1 MKTRVP
7 TLAHD
12 VRFEKRTDGS
22 LLLASNH
29 PLNEVANNTGVWLH
43 KWSETAPD
51 RTFMAER
58 SGDGWR
64 SVTYNETMQQVR
76 AIAASL
82 LARGLTGSTP
92 VLILSGN
99 GVDHGLLMLAAQ
111 YAGIPTVAVAEQ
123 YSLIPA
129 AHNRLQH
136 VVELVRP
143 SLIYASDAETYRA
156 ALELE
161 FLDGIEKV
169 SSAAK
174 TMAVTEFDTL
184 LKGDTTADV
193 DAAHRRVGP
202 DTLAKIL
209 LTSGSTSLPKGVE
222 TTQRMLCANQA
233 QIGGIMPLFSMRAP
247 IILDWLPWNHTFGG
261 SHNFNMILANGGS
274 LYIDDGK
281 PLKHL
286 FGRSLENLSM
296 VSGTISFNVP
306 VGFSLMLDAFRQ
318 DAGLR
323 QKYFEDLDMIFYA
336 GASLPL
342 EIWRGLEQM
351 ALEVSGSVPLLT
363 SSWGLTE
370 TAPSATSQHEP
381 TESSGII
388 GVPLPGISAKLTP
401 IETGRFE
408 IRIKGPNVMI
418 RYHKAP
424 EKTAE
429 AFDEEGY
436 FITGDAVRFVDAD
449 NPGKGLRF
457 DGRISEDFKLLTG
470 TWVRASALRLDLL
483 GALAPL
489 AADLIVTGQDRND
502 IGILIVPNH
511 EALSAGGLESAE
523 ADGLLAG
530 KALFE
535 TIASRL
541 TAFNE
546 RNSASSTR
554 IARAAILAEPPS
566 MADGEMTAKGNLNF
580 ARIMVRRAP
589 LLERLYDDTE
599 HCVLQPEESRPAS
612 A

>member
-12 VRFEKRTDGS
+12 VSCEKRDDGS

-29 PLNEVANNTGVWLH
+29 PLTDVANNTGAWLH
-43 KWSETAPD
+43 KWSQTAPD
-51 RTFMAER
+51 RVFMAER

-64 SVTYNETMQQVR
+64 TATYGETMQQVR

-82 LARGLTGSTP
+82 LVRGLTDSTP

-99 GVDHGLLMLAAQ
+99 GIDHGLLMLAAQ
-111 YAGIPTVAVAEQ
+111 YVGIPTVAVAEQ

-136 VVELVRP
+136 VVDLVRP
-143 SLIYASDAETYRA
+143 ALIFAADAEAYRG
-156 ALELE
+156 ALELD

-169 SSAAK
+169 SSAAN
-174 TMAVTEFDTL
+174 TMSVTDFGTL
-184 LKGDTTADV
+184 LRDDPSADV
-193 DAAHRRVGP
+193 DAAHHRVGP

-209 LTSGSTSLPKGVE
+209 MTSGSTSLPKGVE

-233 QIGGIMPLFSMRAP
+233 QISGIMPLLGRRP
-247 IILDWLPWNHTFGG
+247 PVILDWLPWNHTFGG

-306 VGFSLMLDAFRQ
+306 VGFSLMLDAFQR
-318 DAGLR
+318 DKALR

-336 GASLPL
+336 GASLPQD
-342 EIWRGLEQM
+342 IWRGLEQM

-401 IETGRFE
+401 IEPGRYD
-408 IRIKGPNVMI
+408 IRVRGPSVMA
-418 RYHKAP
+418 RYHRAP

-429 AFDEEGY
+429 VFDEEGY
-436 FITGDAVRFVDAD
+436 FITGDAVRFVDAE

-470 TWVRASALRLDLL
+470 TWVRASALRLAVLA
-483 GALAPL
+483 ALAPL
-489 AADLIVTGQDRND
+489 AADVVITGHDRND
-502 IGILIVPNH
+502 IGILVVPNQ
-511 EALSAGGLESAE
+511 EALSAEGLDGVET
-523 ADGLLAG
+523 DGLLAG
-530 KALFE
+530 EALFE
-535 TIASRL
+535 AVASRL
-541 TAFNE
+541 SAFNE
-546 RNSASSTR
+546 RNSTSSTR
-554 IARAAILAEPPS
+554 VARAAILAEPPS

-580 ARIMVRRAP
+580 ARILERRAG
-589 LLERLYDDTE
+589 LVERLYDGTE
-599 HCVLQPEESRPAS
+599 PCVIRPS
-612 A
+612 